1 MAKNWQYGR
10 LRAVALQ
17 VVMCLILG
25 ASLGLAAYID
35 HRRSGSLDI
44 ALGEPRTVGRLIVRA
59 PAGWEVEEEPGP
71 PQTLVAKDYDR
82 QGRHRR
88 TIKVTQ
94 EQQTGRVRGAEYYL
108 ENVVNVSMVDEDPQ
122 FEPFPFL

>member
-17 VVMCLILG
+17 LVMWLILG

-35 HRRSGSLDI
+35 HRRSGSLDVT
-44 ALGEPRTVGRLIVRA
+44 LGEPRTVGRLVVRP
-59 PAGWEVEEEPGP
+59 PAGWEVAEESA
-71 PQTLVAKDYDR
+71 PQLTLVAMDYDR

-94 EQQTGRVRGAEYYL
+94 EQQNGRVRGA
-108 ENVVNVSMVDEDPQ
+108 
-122 FEPFPFL
+122 